1 MLKVLKVYSL
11 LQKKI
16 IKWKGEKQMK
26 KNQTFGM
33 KKITRKNNGIT
44 LIALVI
50 TVIVLLILAGVT
62 IATLTGENGILT
74 RAQDAQIETRGAAVE
89 EEKNLWEANKIANKY
104 ATGDVETLEELL
116 ERIGPNGSKL
126 LTQEEIDEINET
138 GKTTIGSRTIEFG
151 TDAITIGEI
160 YNDSMI
166 GQKVTYSSNEQ
177 SNWIIFGKDESG
189 NVLLTT
195 ESPIAGGF
203 NLYGSAEKWL
213 TYEDDLG
220 SGYGETIQEKT
231 VTSRSITMEDDL
243 DNACSGYG
251 ETIQEETVTSRS
263 ITMEDINYVT
273 GFTEPEFDT
282 YTFGPDPGDYAN
294 KKVNYY
300 FPSLEASANRY
311 WQQPSSTNSTP
322 FANDWY
328 YYYQD
333 GDRILY
339 GYSGGDDL
347 DATSMINA
355 DRLKYVI
362 GEDRNYEYLVDS
374 RSVGVN
380 SDGAFFYVAGVGRSR
395 VGANLYY
402 LCGSNSEDGIDYGAY
417 GLRGIRPIVVLPSY
431 IEVEETASGQWD
443 IAY

>member
-1 MLKVLKVYSL
+1 
-11 LQKKI
+11 
-16 IKWKGEKQMK
+16 MK

-160 YNDSMI
+160 YEDSMI
-166 GQKVTYSSNEQ
+166 GQKVTYSSNGQ

-195 ESPIAGGF
+195 ESPIASGF

-213 TYEDDLG
+213 SYENDLKQAC
-220 SGYGETIQEKT
+220 SGYGGEIQGKP
-231 VTSRSITMEDDL
+231 VTSRSI
-243 DNACSGYG
+243 
-251 ETIQEETVTSRS
+251 R
-263 ITMEDINYVT
+263 MEDINYVT

-300 FPSLEASANRY
+300 FPSTSGTDYWKKATSEAEA
-311 WQQPSSTNSTP
+311 QT
-322 FANDWY
+322 FENDWY
-328 YYYQD
+328 YYYQEED
-333 GDRILY
+333 SILY
-339 GYSGGDDL
+339 GYSGGNDL

-355 DRLKYVI
+355 DRLKYII
-362 GEDRNYEYLVDS
+362 GEDGNYEYLVAS
-374 RSVGVN
+374 RSVGVFSSN
-380 SDGAFFYVAGVGRSR
+380 AYFRVAGVGNS
-395 VGANLYY
+395 VVNASGYD
-402 LCGSNSEDGIDYGAY
+402 LCYSNSDGGYAGGAY
-417 GLRGIRPIVVLPSY
+417 GSPGIRPIVVLPSD
-431 IEVEETASGQWD
+431 IEVEENESGQWD

>member
-1 MLKVLKVYSL
+1 
-11 LQKKI
+11 
-16 IKWKGEKQMK
+16 MK

-160 YNDSMI
+160 YEDSMI
-166 GQKVTYSSNEQ
+166 GQKVTYSSNGQ

-213 TYEDDLG
+213 TYEDDL
-220 SGYGETIQEKT
+220 
-231 VTSRSITMEDDL
+231 

-251 ETIQEETVTSRS
+251 ETIQEKTVTSRS

-300 FPSLEASANRY
+300 FPSEEKDEEEVENDY
-311 WQQPSSTNSTP
+311 WKKAKTESEVQQFQN
-322 FANDWY
+322 NWY

-333 GDRILY
+333 GDSILY

-362 GEDRNYEYLVDS
+362 GEDRNYEYLVAS
-374 RSVGVN
+374 RSVDVD
-380 SDGAFFYVAGVGRSR
+380 SSIAYFYVATVGNSR
-395 VGANLYY
+395 VRTNRFNL
-402 LCGSNSEDGIDYGAY
+402 CRSNSYGGYDRGGY
-417 GLRGIRPIVVLPSY
+417 GSRGVRPIVVLPSY

>member
-1 MLKVLKVYSL
+1 
-11 LQKKI
+11 
-16 IKWKGEKQMK
+16 MK
-26 KNQTFGM
+26 KLKISNNQS
-33 KKITRKNNGIT
+33 RKNNGIT

-50 TVIVLLILAGVT
+50 TIIVLLILAGVT

-74 RAQDAQIETRGAAVE
+74 RASEADVETRGAAVE

-104 ATGDVETLEELL
+104 ATGDVETLAELL

-138 GKTTIGSRTIEFG
+138 GKITIGSRTIEFE

-160 YNDSMI
+160 YDDSMI
-166 GQKVTYSSNEQ
+166 GQKVTYSSNGQ
-177 SNWIIFGKDESG
+177 SDWIIFGKDESG

-195 ESPIAGGF
+195 ESPIANGF

-213 TYEDDLG
+213 SYENDLK
-220 SGYGETIQEKT
+220 Q
-231 VTSRSITMEDDL
+231 
-243 DNACSGYG
+243 ACSGYG
-251 ETIQEETVTSRS
+251 EEIQGKTVTSRS

-273 GFTEPEFDT
+273 GFDVNSLNFDT

-300 FPSLEASANRY
+300 FPCEEKDEGEVENDYWKKATSEAEAQTFER
-311 WQQPSSTNSTP
+311 
-322 FANDWY
+322 DWY

-333 GDRILY
+333 GNSILY
-339 GYSGGDDL
+339 SYSGGDL

-355 DRLKYVI
+355 DRLKYII
-362 GEDRNYEYLVDS
+362 GEDGSYEYIVAS
-374 RSVGVN
+374 RSIYIY
-380 SDGAFFYVAGVGRSR
+380 SDCADFYVAKVYDGTVDAGDELLCKAYPDEGHDVG
-395 VGANLYY
+395 N
-402 LCGSNSEDGIDYGAY
+402 CGSQ
-417 GLRGIRPIVVLPSY
+417 GIRPIVVLPSD
-431 IEVEETASGQWD
+431 IEVEENASGQWD